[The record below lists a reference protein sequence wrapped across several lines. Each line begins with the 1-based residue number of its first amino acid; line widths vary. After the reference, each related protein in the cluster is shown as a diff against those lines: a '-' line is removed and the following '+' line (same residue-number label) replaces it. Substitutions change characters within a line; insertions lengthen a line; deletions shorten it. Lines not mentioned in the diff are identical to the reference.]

1 MRILENLR
9 TNCQRTNPRLY
20 ILEKRRLGSDFC
32 DYCDEEFKL
41 GSEKDRKEKDIH
53 IRDNHTFECN
63 VCELRLKNRED
74 LKLHLLTCEMYICF
88 LCNYRHK
95 RMSELKSHCKTK
107 YSRNTSIKHSK
118 MDRENFSKLSF
129 SNHFSEEIWKKS
141 IQVKW
146 VICWAKIPGKD
157 PR

>member
-1 MRILENLR
+1 MER
-9 TNCQRTNPRLY
+9 RLY

-32 DYCDEEFKL
+32 EHCDEEFNL
-41 GSEKDRKEKDIH
+41 GSEKDRKEKEIH

-63 VCELRLKNRED
+63 VCELRLENRED
-74 LKLHLLTCEMYICF
+74 LKVHLLTCEMYICS

-107 YSRNTSIKHSK
+107 HSRNTIIKHSK

-129 SNHFSEEIWKKS
+129 SNHFSEEIWKPLTFKYL
-141 IQVKW
+141 VF
-146 VICWAKIPGKD
+146 
-157 PR
+157 